1 MAAPFTVSRRTKTTK
16 RDGLIGFERGQ
27 RLVNYC
33 GSPCGIS
40 IVSAAAAGT
49 VEWWREPQ
57 YYNFGGLLWSRRIAS
72 AWHKTICVYMQCC
85 SANYLNWGQ
94 AQCMFGCVYSNCSA
108 ARHMC
113 RGASAGARRP
123 LWARAVS
130 QPARWPGTRQRLIYW
145 VIINT
150 SPLSYMGLLLT
161 CHFTAMPPS
170 YQWLTLFHNQLFR
183 THFRPPFFRSL
194 RGILRGW
201 CLLAVGY
208 RSELLTLVTLV
219 TSHSVV
225 SIVWSWSSAG
235 SLEMEAASRWLLH
248 SSVINQSNV
257 SPSFQLQTRLYFI
270 LFCTGSPDCP
280 YLVSS
285 QAQARATTKFSLYS
299 SLFIS
304 KFKLK
309 MFRIDISNCWL
320 LLHTSSSLEP
330 AF

>member
-1 MAAPFTVSRRTKTTK
+1 M
-16 RDGLIGFERGQ
+16 
-27 RLVNYC
+27 
-33 GSPCGIS
+33 
-40 IVSAAAAGT
+40 
-49 VEWWREPQ
+49 
-57 YYNFGGLLWSRRIAS
+57 
-72 AWHKTICVYMQCC
+72 C
-85 SANYLNWGQ
+85 SVG
-94 AQCMFGCVYSNCSA
+94 
-108 ARHMC
+108 
-113 RGASAGARRP
+113 GASAGARRP
-123 LWARAVS
+123 LWPPAVS

-150 SPLSYMGLLLT
+150 SPPSYMGTQLHLT
-161 CHFTAMPPS
+161 SLPCRHVTSGSLFFTTNSFAHILDHHFFGHLS
-170 YQWLTLFHNQLFR
+170 
-183 THFRPPFFRSL
+183 
-194 RGILRGW
+194 ILSGW

-219 TSHSVV
+219 TLVTSHSVV
-225 SIVWSWSSAG
+225 SIVWSWWSAG

-257 SPSFQLQTRLYFI
+257 SPSFQLQTGVYFI

-320 LLHTSSSLEP
+320 LLHTSSSLKP

>member
-1 MAAPFTVSRRTKTTK
+1 MWNLHRADCTYIVFTTSRSR
-16 RDGLIGFERGQ
+16 
-27 RLVNYC
+27 
-33 GSPCGIS
+33 
-40 IVSAAAAGT
+40 
-49 VEWWREPQ
+49 
-57 YYNFGGLLWSRRIAS
+57 GLLKHVTSHTS
-72 AWHKTICVYMQCC
+72 DCFSHLT
-85 SANYLNWGQ
+85 SLP
-94 AQCMFGCVYSNCSA
+94 
-108 ARHMC
+108 C
-113 RGASAGARRP
+113 R
-123 LWARAVS
+123 
-130 QPARWPGTRQRLIYW
+130 PA
-145 VIINT
+145 T
-150 SPLSYMGLLLT
+150 SGSLF
-161 CHFTAMPPS
+161 FTTNSFAHI
-170 YQWLTLFHNQLFR
+170 LDH
-183 THFRPPFFRSL
+183 HFFRSL

-219 TSHSVV
+219 TLVTSHSAL

-280 YLVSS
+280 YPVSS
-285 QAQARATTKFSLYS
+285 QTRARATTKFSLYS

-320 LLHTSSSLEP
+320 LLHTSSFLEP